1 MDDQRSFLDL
11 MTRVRQGDSL
21 AANQLVRQYE
31 PEMRRAVR
39 LALTDPAMLRSI
51 DSVDV
56 CQSVLANFFVRA
68 ASGQFDFE
76 NPNQLRALLS
86 TMARNRFR
94 DHVRRQKADRRDTRR
109 TQGGDD
115 AMLQQVPGDMETPSQ
130 IVCNAELLDEVR
142 RRLSDEER
150 HLAEQRA
157 SGRDWQELADELGVS
172 AEALRKRLTR
182 AMDRVTR
189 EMNIS
194 EGDDE

>member
-39 LALTDPAMLRSI
+39 LALTDPAMLRAI

-76 NPNQLRALLS
+76 NPNQLRALLA

-94 DHVRRQKADRRDTRR
+94 DHVRRQKADRRDARR

-115 AMLQQVPGDMETPSQ
+115 AMLQQVAGDIDTPSQ
-130 IVCNAELLDEVR
+130 IVCNQELLDEVR

-150 HLAEQRA
+150 YLAEQRA
-157 SGRDWQELADELGVS
+157 SGRDWQELSGELGVS

-182 AMDRVTR
+182 AMDRVTQ
-189 EMNIS
+189 EMKLT
-194 EGDDE
+194 EDDDE